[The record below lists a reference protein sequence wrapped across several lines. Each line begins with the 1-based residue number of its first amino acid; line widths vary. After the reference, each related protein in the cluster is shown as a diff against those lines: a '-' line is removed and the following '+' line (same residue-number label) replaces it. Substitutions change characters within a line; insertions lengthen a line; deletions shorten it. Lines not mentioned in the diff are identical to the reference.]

1 MRAALVFSER
11 LNILEQPEFTDKDMA
26 TGLLTDGRLGEV
38 YVASLYCHDKK
49 PAVPSIFKRL
59 VRRAAKERKQLLV
72 LSDTN
77 SWSPSL
83 WGGKQSNGRGRTWE
97 EYLESINHKIQV
109 QNKGDKFT
117 FINSIGESIID
128 VTFATPRLAKNI
140 AHWSVEDW
148 VPQSDHLAISF
159 VLYLKNRMT
168 PPG

>member
-1 MRAALVFSER
+1 MTNIGGAGVIYYKGIPEKDVRAALVFSER

-59 VRRAAKERKQLLV
+59 VRRATKERKQLLV

-83 WGGKQSNGRGRTWE
+83 WGGKRGNPP
-97 EYLESINHKIQV
+97 EY
-109 QNKGDKFT
+109 
-117 FINSIGESIID
+117 
-128 VTFATPRLAKNI
+128 
-140 AHWSVEDW
+140 
-148 VPQSDHLAISF
+148 
-159 VLYLKNRMT
+159 
-168 PPG
+168 